1 MKSNYYMT
9 EPNIIIALGVL
20 TGVAILAL
28 KTGLGCGFASLKRKE
43 VVYIAFIY
51 FSASIILSYLVGII
65 APDITQNI
73 LATGVTMHL
82 IIAIGLVYFG
92 IKTKRE
98 WLSRANDLSRKT
110 FLWLSIPCPVCLTAT
125 FLACLMLS
133 QLTSINNLGIGVLV
147 GAIFFFGVCV
157 FAFTVSSVAGVLRI
171 KNPSTLGSVM
181 ILFGLFYLL
190 SPLIIPAYIQAKSI
204 PYPEFSVDYPML
216 FLSFILMAS
225 LIGVGFLID
234 RHKRVKRKGGK
245 KWTHLLA

>member
-1 MKSNYYMT
+1 MMAGLVFQDT
-9 EPNIIIALGVL
+9 IAVGVL
-20 TGVAILAL
+20 VGVAILAL
-28 KTGLGCGFASLKRKE
+28 KTGLGCGFANLKRRE
-43 VVYIAFIY
+43 VFYIASIY
-51 FSASIILSYLVGII
+51 FCASIVLSYLVGII

-73 LATGVTMHL
+73 LATGVAMHL

-110 FLWLSIPCPVCLTAT
+110 FLWLAIPCPVCLTAT

-133 QLTSINNLGIGVLV
+133 QLTNISNLWIGVIV
-147 GAIFFFGVCV
+147 GAIFFFGVC
-157 FAFTVSSVAGVLRI
+157 FFSFTVSSVAGVFKI
-171 KNPSTLGSVM
+171 KTPSTLGSVM

-204 PYPEFSVDYPML
+204 PYPEFSIDYHMV
-216 FLSFILMAS
+216 FLSFILMVS
-225 LIGVGFLID
+225 LIGVGFLMD
-234 RHKRVKRKGGK
+234 RHKRMKKKGGE

>member
-1 MKSNYYMT
+1 MT
-9 EPNIIIALGVL
+9 GTSNIITVGLL

-28 KTGLGCGFASLKRKE
+28 KTGLGCGFANLKWKE

-51 FSASIILSYLVGII
+51 FCAAIILSYLVGFI

-73 LATGVTMHL
+73 LATGVTLHL

-98 WLSRANDLSRKT
+98 WLSRGNDLSRQT

-133 QLTSINNLGIGVLV
+133 QLTSISNLWIGFIV
-147 GAIFFFGVCV
+147 GAIFFFGMC
-157 FAFTVSSVAGVLRI
+157 FFSFTVSSVAGVLRI
-171 KNPSTLGSVM
+171 KSPSTLGSVM
-181 ILFGLFYLL
+181 ILFGFFYLL

-204 PYPEFSVDYPML
+204 PYPEFSVDYHMV

-225 LIGVGFLID
+225 FIGVGFLMD
-234 RHKRVKRKGGK
+234 MHKRMKKKGGK